1 MNNKSFTLKF
11 TGNATNKGSM
21 RNDIEVS
28 FESMNETFKL
38 ATDEGAFH
46 GGKGTAPPPLALF
59 TASLCGCI
67 MTQIKAFGKK
77 LKIEVNEIEI
87 DASMEWQ
94 GEVLE
99 EGPYKASCD
108 EYNLDIDNLDETDLN
123 LIKGLIKFEYLFRL
137 ALINSEPHHL
147 ADYLYQLSNLFNSMY
162 QGENIVENKNEV
174 VKYNKLKISQH
185 FIDYSKLLMELL
197 GLSPVN
203 RM

>member
-21 RNDIEVS
+21 RNDIDVS
-28 FESMNETFKL
+28 FVSMNETFKL

-108 EYNLDIDNLDETDLN
+108 GYNLDID
-123 LIKGLIKFEYLFRL
+123 IISK
-137 ALINSEPHHL
+137 EPI
-147 ADYLYQLSNLFNSMY
+147 
-162 QGENIVENKNEV
+162 ERK
-174 VKYNKLKISQH
+174 K
-185 FIDYSKLLMELL
+185 KLLEAAINGCFIESSLKPGIVKHRL
-197 GLSPVN
+197 RHKENWISV
-203 RM
+203 

>member
-21 RNDIEVS
+21 RNDIDVS
-28 FESMNETFKL
+28 FDSMNESFKL

-67 MTQIKAFGKK
+67 MTQIRAFGKK
-77 LKIEVNEIEI
+77 LKIEVSEIEI

-94 GEVLE
+94 GEILE

-108 EYNLDIDNLDETDLN
+108 GYSLDID
-123 LIKGLIKFEYLFRL
+123 II
-137 ALINSEPHHL
+137 SEE
-147 ADYLYQLSNLFNSMY
+147 SI
-162 QGENIVENKNEV
+162 ERK
-174 VKYNKLKISQH
+174 K
-185 FIDYSKLLMELL
+185 ELL
-197 GLSPVN
+197 EAAINGCFIEASLKPGIVKHRLKDKEN
-203 RM
+203 WINI

>member
-21 RNDIEVS
+21 RNDIDVS

-38 ATDEGAFH
+38 ATDEGAFQ

-108 EYNLDIDNLDETDLN
+108 GYNLDID
-123 LIKGLIKFEYLFRL
+123 IISK
-137 ALINSEPHHL
+137 EPI
-147 ADYLYQLSNLFNSMY
+147 
-162 QGENIVENKNEV
+162 ERK
-174 VKYNKLKISQH
+174 K
-185 FIDYSKLLMELL
+185 KLLEAAINGCFIEASLKPGIVKHRL
-197 GLSPVN
+197 KDKENWLSI
-203 RM
+203 

>member
-21 RNDIEVS
+21 RNDIDVS

-99 EGPYKASCD
+99 EGPYKAICD
-108 EYNLDIDNLDETDLN
+108 GYNLDID
-123 LIKGLIKFEYLFRL
+123 II
-137 ALINSEPHHL
+137 SEEPI
-147 ADYLYQLSNLFNSMY
+147 
-162 QGENIVENKNEV
+162 ERK
-174 VKYNKLKISQH
+174 K
-185 FIDYSKLLMELL
+185 KLLEAAINGCFIEASLKPSIVKHRL
-197 GLSPVN
+197 KHKENWISV
-203 RM
+203 

>member
-11 TGNATNKGSM
+11 TGNATNKESM
-21 RNDIEVS
+21 RNDIDVS

-108 EYNLDIDNLDETDLN
+108 GSVSYTHLRAHET
-123 LIKGLIKFEYLFRL
+123 
-137 ALINSEPHHL
+137 
-147 ADYLYQLSNLFNSMY
+147 
-162 QGENIVENKNEV
+162 
-174 VKYNKLKISQH
+174 
-185 FIDYSKLLMELL
+185 
-197 GLSPVN
+197 
-203 RM
+203 

>member
-1 MNNKSFTLKF
+1 MNNKTFTLKF
-11 TGNATNKGSM
+11 NGNATNKGSM
-21 RNDIEVS
+21 RNDIDVS
-28 FESMNETFKL
+28 FDSMNETFTL

-99 EGPYKASCD
+99 DCPYKARCD
-108 EYNLDIDNLDETDLN
+108 GYNLDID
-123 LIKGLIKFEYLFRL
+123 II
-137 ALINSEPHHL
+137 SEEPIERK
-147 ADYLYQLSNLFNSMY
+147 M
-162 QGENIVENKNEV
+162 
-174 VKYNKLKISQH
+174 
-185 FIDYSKLLMELL
+185 KLLEAAINGCFIEASLKPGIVKHRL
-197 GLSPVN
+197 KDKENWLNV
-203 RM
+203 

>member
-1 MNNKSFTLKF
+1 MSNKSFTLKF
-11 TGNATNKGSM
+11 TGNATNKESM

-108 EYNLDIDNLDETDLN
+108 GYNLDID
-123 LIKGLIKFEYLFRL
+123 II
-137 ALINSEPHHL
+137 SEEPI
-147 ADYLYQLSNLFNSMY
+147 
-162 QGENIVENKNEV
+162 ERK
-174 VKYNKLKISQH
+174 K
-185 FIDYSKLLMELL
+185 KLLEAAINGCFIEASLKPGIVKHRL
-197 GLSPVN
+197 KDKKNWLNV
-203 RM
+203 

>member
-21 RNDIEVS
+21 RNDIDVS

-99 EGPYKASCD
+99 EGSYKASCD
-108 EYNLDIDNLDETDLN
+108 GYNLDID
-123 LIKGLIKFEYLFRL
+123 IISK
-137 ALINSEPHHL
+137 EPI
-147 ADYLYQLSNLFNSMY
+147 
-162 QGENIVENKNEV
+162 ERK
-174 VKYNKLKISQH
+174 K
-185 FIDYSKLLMELL
+185 KLLEAAINGCFIEASLKPGIVKHRL
-197 GLSPVN
+197 KHKENWISV
-203 RM
+203 

>member
-21 RNDIEVS
+21 RNDIDVS
-28 FESMNETFKL
+28 FVSMNETFKL

-94 GEVLE
+94 GQVLE

-108 EYNLDIDNLDETDLN
+108 GYNLDID
-123 LIKGLIKFEYLFRL
+123 IISK
-137 ALINSEPHHL
+137 EPI
-147 ADYLYQLSNLFNSMY
+147 
-162 QGENIVENKNEV
+162 ERK
-174 VKYNKLKISQH
+174 K
-185 FIDYSKLLMELL
+185 KLLEAAINGCFIEASLKPGIVKHRL
-197 GLSPVN
+197 KYKENWISI
-203 RM
+203 

>member
-21 RNDIEVS
+21 RNDIDVS

-99 EGPYKASCD
+99 EGPYKANCD
-108 EYNLDIDNLDETDLN
+108 GYNLDIDIISEEPIERKKMLLE
-123 LIKGLIKFEYLFRL
+123 
-137 ALINSEPHHL
+137 AAINGCFIRSEEHTSEL
-147 ADYLYQLSNLFNSMY
+147 Q
-162 QGENIVENKNEV
+162 
-174 VKYNKLKISQH
+174 SQ
-185 FIDYSKLLMELL
+185 D
-197 GLSPVN
+197 
-203 RM
+203 

>member
-21 RNDIEVS
+21 RNDIDVS

-77 LKIEVNEIEI
+77 LKIEVNEIKI

-94 GEVLE
+94 GEILE

-108 EYNLDIDNLDETDLN
+108 GYNLDID
-123 LIKGLIKFEYLFRL
+123 II
-137 ALINSEPHHL
+137 SEEPI
-147 ADYLYQLSNLFNSMY
+147 
-162 QGENIVENKNEV
+162 ERK
-174 VKYNKLKISQH
+174 K
-185 FIDYSKLLMELL
+185 KLLEAAINGCFIESSLKP
-197 GLSPVN
+197 GIVN
-203 RM
+203 HRLKDKENWVSV

>member
-21 RNDIEVS
+21 RNDIDVS

-99 EGPYKASCD
+99 EGSYKASCD
-108 EYNLDIDNLDETDLN
+108 GYNLDID
-123 LIKGLIKFEYLFRL
+123 IISK
-137 ALINSEPHHL
+137 EPI
-147 ADYLYQLSNLFNSMY
+147 
-162 QGENIVENKNEV
+162 ERK
-174 VKYNKLKISQH
+174 K
-185 FIDYSKLLMELL
+185 KLLEAAINGCFIEASLKPGIVKHRL
-197 GLSPVN
+197 KDKENWLSI
-203 RM
+203 

>member
-21 RNDIEVS
+21 RNDIDVS

-87 DASMEWQ
+87 DEKDLTCTVEP
-94 GEVLE
+94 GVV
-99 EGPYKASCD
+99 
-108 EYNLDIDNLDETDLN
+108 LDELN
-123 LIKGLIKFEYLFRL
+123 RRLKPFGLWFPVDVSTSSRATIGGMAAVLV
-137 ALINSEPHHL
+137 AVNTIWI
-147 ADYLYQLSNLFNSMY
+147 
-162 QGENIVENKNEV
+162 IVV
-174 VKYNKLKISQH
+174 S
-185 FIDYSKLLMELL
+185 
-197 GLSPVN
+197 
-203 RM
+203 

>member
-21 RNDIEVS
+21 RNDIDVS

-108 EYNLDIDNLDETDLN
+108 GYNLDID
-123 LIKGLIKFEYLFRL
+123 II
-137 ALINSEPHHL
+137 SEE
-147 ADYLYQLSNLFNSMY
+147 SI
-162 QGENIVENKNEV
+162 ERK
-174 VKYNKLKISQH
+174 K
-185 FIDYSKLLMELL
+185 KLLEAAINCCFSEASLKPGIVKHRL
-197 GLSPVN
+197 KDKENWLSI
-203 RM
+203 

>member
-1 MNNKSFTLKF
+1 MNNKLFTLKF
-11 TGNATNKGSM
+11 IGNATNKGSM
-21 RNDIEVS
+21 RNDIDVS

-108 EYNLDIDNLDETDLN
+108 GYNLDID
-123 LIKGLIKFEYLFRL
+123 II
-137 ALINSEPHHL
+137 SEEPI
-147 ADYLYQLSNLFNSMY
+147 
-162 QGENIVENKNEV
+162 ERK
-174 VKYNKLKISQH
+174 K
-185 FIDYSKLLMELL
+185 KLLEAAINGCFIEASLKPGIVKHRL
-197 GLSPVN
+197 KDKENWISV
-203 RM
+203 

>member
-21 RNDIEVS
+21 RNDIDVS

-87 DASMEWQ
+87 YASMEWQ
-94 GEVLE
+94 GEVLD

-108 EYNLDIDNLDETDLN
+108 GYNLDID
-123 LIKGLIKFEYLFRL
+123 II
-137 ALINSEPHHL
+137 SEEPI
-147 ADYLYQLSNLFNSMY
+147 
-162 QGENIVENKNEV
+162 ERK
-174 VKYNKLKISQH
+174 K
-185 FIDYSKLLMELL
+185 KLLEAAINGCFIEASLKPGIVKHRL
-197 GLSPVN
+197 KDKENWVSI
-203 RM
+203 

>member
-21 RNDIEVS
+21 RNDIDVS

-77 LKIEVNEIEI
+77 LKIEVNEIKI

-108 EYNLDIDNLDETDLN
+108 GYNLDID
-123 LIKGLIKFEYLFRL
+123 II
-137 ALINSEPHHL
+137 SEEPI
-147 ADYLYQLSNLFNSMY
+147 
-162 QGENIVENKNEV
+162 ERK
-174 VKYNKLKISQH
+174 K
-185 FIDYSKLLMELL
+185 KLLEAAI
-197 GLSPVN
+197 N
-203 RM
+203 AA

>member
-11 TGNATNKGSM
+11 TGNAINKGSM
-21 RNDIEVS
+21 RNDINVS

-94 GEVLE
+94 GEALE

-108 EYNLDIDNLDETDLN
+108 GYNLDID
-123 LIKGLIKFEYLFRL
+123 II
-137 ALINSEPHHL
+137 SEEPI
-147 ADYLYQLSNLFNSMY
+147 
-162 QGENIVENKNEV
+162 ERK
-174 VKYNKLKISQH
+174 K
-185 FIDYSKLLMELL
+185 KLLEAAINGCFIEASLKPGIVKHIL
-197 GLSPVN
+197 KDKENWLSV
-203 RM
+203 

>member
-1 MNNKSFTLKF
+1 MSNKSFTLKF

-21 RNDIEVS
+21 RNDIDVS

-87 DASMEWQ
+87 DASMEWKA
-94 GEVLE
+94 EVLE

-108 EYNLDIDNLDETDLN
+108 GYNLDID
-123 LIKGLIKFEYLFRL
+123 II
-137 ALINSEPHHL
+137 SEEPI
-147 ADYLYQLSNLFNSMY
+147 
-162 QGENIVENKNEV
+162 ERK
-174 VKYNKLKISQH
+174 K
-185 FIDYSKLLMELL
+185 KLLEAAINGCFIEASLKPGIVKHRL
-197 GLSPVN
+197 KHKEN
-203 RM
+203 WIRI

>member
-1 MNNKSFTLKF
+1 MSNKSFTLKF
-11 TGNATNKGSM
+11 TGNATNKESM

-108 EYNLDIDNLDETDLN
+108 GYNLDID
-123 LIKGLIKFEYLFRL
+123 II
-137 ALINSEPHHL
+137 SEEPI
-147 ADYLYQLSNLFNSMY
+147 
-162 QGENIVENKNEV
+162 ERK
-174 VKYNKLKISQH
+174 K
-185 FIDYSKLLMELL
+185 KLLEAAINGCFIEASLKPGIVKHRL
-197 GLSPVN
+197 KHKENWLSV
-203 RM
+203 

>member
-21 RNDIEVS
+21 RNDIDVS

-77 LKIEVNEIEI
+77 LKIDVNEIEI

-108 EYNLDIDNLDETDLN
+108 GYNLDIN
-123 LIKGLIKFEYLFRL
+123 IISK
-137 ALINSEPHHL
+137 EPI
-147 ADYLYQLSNLFNSMY
+147 
-162 QGENIVENKNEV
+162 ERK
-174 VKYNKLKISQH
+174 K
-185 FIDYSKLLMELL
+185 KLLEAAINGCFIEASLKPGIVKHRL
-197 GLSPVN
+197 KDKENWLSV
-203 RM
+203 

>member
-21 RNDIEVS
+21 RNDIDVS

-99 EGPYKASCD
+99 DGPYKASCD
-108 EYNLDIDNLDETDLN
+108 GYNLDID
-123 LIKGLIKFEYLFRL
+123 II
-137 ALINSEPHHL
+137 SEEPI
-147 ADYLYQLSNLFNSMY
+147 
-162 QGENIVENKNEV
+162 ERK
-174 VKYNKLKISQH
+174 K
-185 FIDYSKLLMELL
+185 KLLEAAINGCFIEASLKTGIVKHRL
-197 GLSPVN
+197 KDKENWISV
-203 RM
+203 